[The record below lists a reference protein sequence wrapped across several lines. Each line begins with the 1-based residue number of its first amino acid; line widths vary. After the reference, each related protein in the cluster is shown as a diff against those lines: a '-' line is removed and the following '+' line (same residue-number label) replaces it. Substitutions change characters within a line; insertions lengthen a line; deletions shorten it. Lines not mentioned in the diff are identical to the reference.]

1 MKTGHRI
8 LWLVVLGL
16 ALLMVAC
23 LCLAGLWFLRM
34 GRSGEPSPMETLTAS
49 GPTVSPFAS
58 PTAEATLPPA
68 TPTEPT
74 AVSGRWLLVTREGL
88 WIYDPAGER
97 AHPLAAALPPAD
109 LGREAFSLDAEGRYL
124 AYLSGGLG
132 GKGLRLV
139 LLDMQTEEQKALLE
153 VAQRDVPLQ
162 AWAQDSGYPGFA
174 WSPQGDGVAF
184 AAPGKKDT
192 TDVFFYD
199 LTTGQT
205 RLLSRTEAYATA
217 LFWSPSGQALLYAE
231 GTWPEGSVSS
241 AAFQVQ
247 SLGLWHKDTGEV
259 TALDGQG
266 YRDLL
271 GWLDEAHFLVGVQ
284 QEGQTALSILD
295 VTTGQAQLLPEMTY
309 AAASPVT
316 QGAVL
321 LAVQE
326 GTLSPGVYLWR
337 PEAAPK
343 RLLTEKVWEFNA
355 LPGTPFAFFAYP
367 QAVVT
372 MKGQVYPAPRPELS
386 FHPALSAQGVVAWA
400 VADAYV
406 NANFQVV
413 VQGAAGT
420 VPELQ
425 IDVAERPV
433 LLWWAPDG
441 RSLWWGTSS
450 GEVLQ
455 LDLAGTAPRTITSL
469 SAEPWAALWLP

>member
-23 LCLAGLWFLRM
+23 LCLAGLWLLGRE
-34 GRSGEPSPMETLTAS
+34 RSGEPAAVATPTAP
-49 GPTVSPFAS
+49 GLTVSPFAS

-74 AVSGRWLLVTREGL
+74 AVSGRWLLVTQEGL
-88 WIYDPAGER
+88 WIYDPAEEQT
-97 AHPLAAALPPAD
+97 HPLAAALPPAD
-109 LGREAFSLDAEGRYL
+109 LGREVFSLDAKGRYL

-132 GKGLRLV
+132 GEGLRLV

-184 AAPGKKDT
+184 VAPGKKDT

-205 RLLSRTEAYATA
+205 RLLSETEAYATA

-271 GWLDEAHFLVGVQ
+271 GWLDETHFLVGVQ
-284 QEGQTALSILD
+284 REGQTALSILD

-309 AAASPVT
+309 AAASPVA

-326 GTLSPGVYLWR
+326 GPLSPGVYLWR

-343 RLLTEKVWEFNA
+343 RVLTEKVWEFNA

-372 MKGQVYPAPRPELS
+372 MEGQVYPAPRPELS
-386 FHPALSAQGVVAWA
+386 FHPALSAQGAVAWV

-413 VQGAAGT
+413 IQGATDATSEIQVKVEG
-420 VPELQ
+420 
-425 IDVAERPV
+425 RPTF
-433 LLWWAPDG
+433 LLWAPDH
-441 RSLWWGTSS
+441 SLWWGTSS
-450 GEVLQ
+450 GKIFQ
-455 LDLAGTAPRTITSL
+455 LDPQNPTPHPVATL
-469 SAEPWAALWLP
+469 SAKPWMALWIP